1 MMMQFEIPKERPSII
16 KVIGVGGG
24 GSNAVNHMFRLGIK
38 GVDFMICNTDHQ
50 ALEMSPVPVRV
61 QLGPSLTDGR
71 GAGSIPEI
79 GKNAAI
85 ENIEEV
91 RALLAQNTKMVFI
104 TAGMGGGTGTGAAPI
119 IAGLAKEM
127 GILTVAIV
135 TVPFSFEGK
144 KRKAQA
150 DLGIEELKK
159 NVDTLLVICNDRLR
173 EIHGNLKLTDAF
185 VHADDVLAI
194 AAKSIAET
202 ITKTLHINV
211 DFADVQTVLR
221 ESGVAIMGSAS
232 AEGEDRALSAI
243 MNALDSPLLN
253 DNNIEGA
260 RYILLNIT
268 SGTTEVTMDELGQI
282 TDFIQEQAGNSAEV
296 IMGVGTDET
305 LGPKVGVT
313 VIATGFKTKDQLSNV
328 IPEKKEKVV
337 YKLMEDIVPAAEQPA
352 IVQPV
357 VPVRELRS
365 TIKLAEPVTAEK
377 LSFNQQETPRMG
389 FTMPAPTIEYPVQA
403 ISSPTPVVTE
413 TKTQSEVPPVEEIR
427 LETTP
432 VTEIPVEPVV
442 VAEVSSEPPAQ
453 TATPVAEV
461 PVAAAP
467 VVIPEPTREN
477 TALNE
482 SFIPSAFAMFSLTDA
497 YQVPMSDFPVT
508 ETQEPVEVPAIVNED
523 DKVVFTLDE
532 VEPEPVKHSEPVEEL
547 PVMRLITPA
556 EPIASVMEKT
566 EPEVPVQ
573 EKEAPIVFSLITP
586 EEKTASAE
594 TPVTPDPMEPV
605 LMIRETAVV
614 QEEENTFVFDVNSEI
629 TAPEAAAPEVES
641 LKPVP
646 EAETIAPFKR
656 SVPPVESTP
665 VHYNP
670 PTQDKDL
677 EAADS
682 EENSDAFLRARARI
696 MQLRELSMKMNS
708 SNGLADLE
716 KEPAY
721 KRRNVQLNNL
731 PEHGDPQISRYTL
744 TNDADNKP
752 EIRPNNPFLHDRV
765 D

>member
-1 MMMQFEIPKERPSII
+1 MMMQFEISKERPSII

-296 IMGVGTDET
+296 IMGVGTDES
-305 LGPKVGVT
+305 LGSKVGVT

-337 YKLMEDIVPAAEQPA
+337 YKLMEDIVPVAEQP
-352 IVQPV
+352 VVTQPV
-357 VPVRELRS
+357 VPVREMRS
-365 TIKLAEPVTAEK
+365 AIKLAEPVTAEK
-377 LSFNQQETPRMG
+377 LVSHQQDAPKMGLTP
-389 FTMPAPTIEYPVQA
+389 TQQPSQT
-403 ISSPTPVVTE
+403 ISSAGPVAAAAITPAAEVRKEIAPVVE
-413 TKTQSEVPPVEEIR
+413 T
-427 LETTP
+427 
-432 VTEIPVEPVV
+432 PVEPVAIAEIPLEPV
-442 VAEVSSEPPAQ
+442 PVSEIKVADAPL
-453 TATPVAEV
+453 AEV
-461 PVAAAP
+461 PAP
-467 VVIPEPTREN
+467 AESPREHKVM
-477 TALNE
+477 NE

-497 YQVPMSDFPVT
+497 YQAPMSDFDNSENT
-508 ETQEPVEVPAIVNED
+508 ATFEVPVIVNEE

-532 VEPEPVKHSEPVEEL
+532 VQPEPVKIEEPLET

-556 EPIASVMEKT
+556 EPGASGNNQS
-566 EPEVPVQ
+566 EPIIDKSNVHS
-573 EKEAPIVFSLITP
+573 EAPVVFSLIAP
-586 EEKTASAE
+586 DEKPASVE
-594 TPVTPDPMEPV
+594 IPVAVDPLEPV
-605 LMIRETAVV
+605 LITRETTVI
-614 QEEENTFVFDVNSEI
+614 QEEENTFVFDVNKGVAASEA
-629 TAPEAAAPEVES
+629 TAPETENLTPAPE
-641 LKPVP
+641 P
-646 EAETIAPFKR
+646 EISSPFMR
-656 SVPPVESTP
+656 TVPPVESTP
-665 VHYNP
+665 VNYIP
-670 PTQDKDL
+670 PSPAKELDTAESD
-677 EAADS
+677 ES
-682 EENSDAFLRARARI
+682 SDAFLRARARI

>member
-1 MMMQFEIPKERPSII
+1 MMQFEIPKERPSII

-85 ENIEEV
+85 ENVEEI
-91 RALLAQNTKMVFI
+91 RTLLSQNTKMVFI

-150 DLGIEELKK
+150 DSGIEELKK

-173 EIHGNLKLTDAF
+173 EIHGNLKLTEAF
-185 VHADDVLAI
+185 IHADDVLAI

-211 DFADVQTVLR
+211 DFADVQTVLK

-232 AEGEDRALSAI
+232 AEGDERAIAAI

-268 SGTTEVTMDELGQI
+268 SGTKEVTMDELGQI

-296 IMGVGTDET
+296 IMGVGTDES
-305 LGPKVGVT
+305 LGDKVGVT
-313 VIATGFKTKDQLSNV
+313 VIATGFKTKNQLSNV

-337 YKLMEDIVPAAEQPA
+337 FKLMEDLAPAIEPITQIPVEEQQPESPEIPLRSFGESVANMEPVIVEKIVLPSREEPKMVFIAPAAVIQPQPEWSGETSSPQV
-352 IVQPV
+352 VQ
-357 VPVRELRS
+357 
-365 TIKLAEPVTAEK
+365 VTK
-377 LSFNQQETPRMG
+377 ETPTHTETVVEVSAEME
-389 FTMPAPTIEYPVQA
+389 PN
-403 ISSPTPVVTE
+403 PVVTE
-413 TKTQSEVPPVEEIR
+413 IQDEIIIIHQIAEEPIIEATSDPVTSEFTQEIQP
-427 LETTP
+427 EISPIVAAHTP
-432 VTEIPVEPVV
+432 VSEIPTEISQPE
-442 VAEVSSEPPAQ
+442 
-453 TATPVAEV
+453 
-461 PVAAAP
+461 AP
-467 VVIPEPTREN
+467 VVFQ
-477 TALNE
+477 LN
-482 SFIPSAFAMFSLTDA
+482 D
-497 YQVPMSDFPVT
+497 T
-508 ETQEPVEVPAIVNED
+508 EEVP
-523 DKVVFTLDE
+523 
-532 VEPEPVKHSEPVEEL
+532 S
-547 PVMRLITPA
+547 
-556 EPIASVMEKT
+556 
-566 EPEVPVQ
+566 Q
-573 EKEAPIVFSLITP
+573 EQVAV
-586 EEKTASAE
+586 
-594 TPVTPDPMEPV
+594 DPMEPTLIV
-605 LMIRETAVV
+605 KSTDVVEETDH
-614 QEEENTFVFDVNSEI
+614 TFVFDVNSSVNSDIVIAEMEQ
-629 TAPEAAAPEVES
+629 TEVPEQLIE
-641 LKPVP
+641 KPVMS
-646 EAETIAPFKR
+646 
-656 SVPPVESTP
+656 SVPPIETSFATPTATPTPAETRQESESAE
-665 VHYNP
+665 
-670 PTQDKDL
+670 
-677 EAADS
+677 EA
-682 EENSDAFLRARARI
+682 DAFQKARTRI
-696 MQLRELSMKMNS
+696 MQLRELSMKMS
-708 SNGLADLE
+708 SSSGLADLE

-721 KRRNVQLNNL
+721 KRRNVQLSNL
-731 PEHGDPQISRYTL
+731 PGQEDSQISRYTL
-744 TNDADNKP
+744 GTDQENKP